1 MSVNE
6 DWDVEQHKVEYESD
20 EHWELRRNFLLA
32 HKDKFSEDALV
43 CLAQVFV
50 NVELLGCRYPHE
62 TMDLVKE
69 LSEDIAAKYR
79 EKQKKKLQRTFVEAS
94 EAASSKV
101 KGCVARTSIVTE
113 EPVLNTPNNVPNTNK
128 HVDQTHKKCNTKK
141 RSVSNIKKIKSNT
154 TTFNYESCEKSNV
167 EESLS
172 KRLKTEENMLKDN
185 PYGDIVLWERPGDIP
200 QSILGNSANISGG
213 NLDWKYSTMQGIWEC
228 SIYINSKKV
237 ACCSNSNKKTVKNE
251 AAAAALDELR
261 KHCYTVKVK
270 QNLDSKSN
278 VTVTTKEMKSQES
291 MPDNDWK
298 ASSCIGEELMR
309 RMGWTGGGLGKSEQ
323 GVVEPMS
330 TMVKPQISRKGL
342 GLKSSSC
349 TTNEMKAKCRSLFK
363 DFLQT
368 NMQNDIV
375 FLDFTNEERS
385 VIHQIA
391 RTMGLK
397 SRSYGTT
404 EQRKL
409 IVSRKIDVR
418 SLVRELRSLGGV
430 TEKYELIEPTDEKF
444 SSSTSTGS

>member
-6 DWDVEQHKVEYESD
+6 DWDVEQYKVEYESD
-20 EHWELRRNFLLA
+20 EHWELRRNFMLA
-32 HKDKFSEDALV
+32 HKDKFSEDILV

-50 NVELLGCRYPHE
+50 NVELLGCRYPQE

-69 LSEDIAAKYR
+69 LSQDIAAKYR

-101 KGCVARTSIVTE
+101 KDT
-113 EPVLNTPNNVPNTNK
+113 
-128 HVDQTHKKCNTKK
+128 K
-141 RSVSNIKKIKSNT
+141 RSEKLNIN
-154 TTFNYESCEKSNV
+154 NYNYKSCEKTNI

-172 KRLKTEENMLKDN
+172 KRLKTEENIMLRDN
-185 PYGDIVLWERPGDIP
+185 PYGDIVLWERPDEIP
-200 QSILGNSANISGG
+200 QSTLGNSANISGV
-213 NLDWKYSTMQGIWEC
+213 NLDWKYSAMQGIWKC
-228 SIYINSKKV
+228 SVYINSKKV
-237 ACCSNSNKKTVKNE
+237 ACCTNSNKKIAKNE
-251 AAAAALDELR
+251 AATTALDELR
-261 KHCYTVKVK
+261 KHCYTIKVK

-278 VTVTTKEMKSQES
+278 VTVTTKEMKPQECMS
-291 MPDNDWK
+291 DNNWK

-330 TMVKPQISRKGL
+330 ALVKPQISRKGL
-342 GLKSSSC
+342 GLKSNSS
-349 TTNEMKAKCRSLFK
+349 TANEMKAKCRNLFK

-368 NMQNDIV
+368 DMQNDIV

-391 RTMGLK
+391 RIMGLK

-404 EQRKL
+404 DQRKL

-418 SLVRELRSLGGV
+418 TLVRELKSLGGV
-430 TEKYELIEPTDEKF
+430 TEKYELMEPIDEKF
-444 SSSTSTGS
+444 ISSTLTG

>member
-32 HKDKFSEDALV
+32 HKNKFSEDALV

-50 NVELLGCRYPHE
+50 NVELLGCRYPQE

-69 LSEDIAAKYR
+69 LSENIAAKYR

-94 EAASSKV
+94 QAASSKV
-101 KGCVARTSIVTE
+101 KGCVASTSTVTE
-113 EPVLNTPNNVPNTNK
+113 ERILSTPNNISNTTK
-128 HVDQTHKKCNTKK
+128 HIDQLHQNCNSKK
-141 RSVSNIKKIKSNT
+141 RSFRNINKSGKLST
-154 TTFNYESCEKSNV
+154 TNCNYESCEKSNI
-167 EESLS
+167 
-172 KRLKTEENMLKDN
+172 KR
-185 PYGDIVLWERPGDIP
+185 
-200 QSILGNSANISGG
+200 
-213 NLDWKYSTMQGIWEC
+213 EC

-237 ACCSNSNKKTVKNE
+237 ACYTNSNKKTAKNE
-251 AAAAALDELR
+251 AAIAALNELR
-261 KHCYTVKVK
+261 KHCYTIKVK

-278 VTVTTKEMKSQES
+278 VTVTTKEMKPQEC

-298 ASSCIGEELMR
+298 ASSSCIGEELMR

-323 GVVEPMS
+323 GVIEPMS
-330 TMVKPQISRKGL
+330 AIVKPQISRKGL
-342 GLKSSSC
+342 GLKSNSC
-349 TTNEMKAKCRSLFK
+349 TANEMKAKCRNLFK

-368 NMQNDIV
+368 DMQNDIV

-397 SRSYGTT
+397 SRSYGSTD
-404 EQRKL
+404 QRKL

-418 SLVRELRSLGGV
+418 TLVRELKSLGGI
-430 TEKYELIEPTDEKF
+430 TEKYELMEPTDEKF
-444 SSSTSTGS
+444 ISSTSMDS